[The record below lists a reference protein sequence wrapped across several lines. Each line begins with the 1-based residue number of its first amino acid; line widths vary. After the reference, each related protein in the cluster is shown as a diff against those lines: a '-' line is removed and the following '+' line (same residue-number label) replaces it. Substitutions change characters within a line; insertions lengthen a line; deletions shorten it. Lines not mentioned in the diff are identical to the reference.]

1 MEANLL
7 FGRGLKAGFDIAEQR
22 KHAVKYE
29 DLITKYDE
37 VASLEVGSSLP
48 IIHENEEEH

>member
-37 VASLEVGSSLP
+37 VA
-48 IIHENEEEH
+48 N

>member
-37 VASLEVGSSLP
+37 VASLEVGLP